1 MASRGLCPL
10 EHPAL
15 QVHTASPS
23 PEQPS
28 ALRRGVG
35 AQDPQGRSPGA
46 QLCSGMVTDSVISP
60 RVSRCYRKAFV
71 PFCKHLCPKTPG
83 GEEYP
88 CETPPPGR
96 EETPTEPLGEGG
108 RSQNRGPLG
117 EREAPMQGH
126 PGREEPPHRAPG
138 GGGEE
143 TPCGAG
149 GLFAERALEGTKSLQ
164 GTGCPKGQ
172 SHFPPA
178 EPGQASLLPASS
190 GPRDDKCLLQTCFT
204 WVDRPC
210 PQDHH
215 LT

>member
-1 MASRGLCPL
+1 MGLRTLKAGPQEPSCALGWSQTLSSALACHAATGRPL
-10 EHPAL
+10 Y
-15 QVHTASPS
+15 
-23 PEQPS
+23 PS
-28 ALRRGVG
+28 ANIC
-35 AQDPQGRSPGA
+35 AQKLLAGRSLHVRP
-46 QLCSGMVTDSVISP
+46 
-60 RVSRCYRKAFV
+60 
-71 PFCKHLCPKTPG
+71 
-83 GEEYP
+83 
-88 CETPPPGR
+88 PPPGR

-172 SHFPPA
+172 PHFPPA

-204 WVDRPC
+204 WVYRPC

-215 LT
+215 LS